1 MKPITFLGNSLEVI
15 KTFPLIAKRETGHQL
30 DRVQRGHEPKDWKP
44 MTTVGPGVKEI
55 RISQEG
61 EFRVI
66 YIAKFEEAV
75 YVLHAFS
82 RKTQKTRKEDLAA
95 AKRILKQLLLEKR
108 S

>member
-1 MKPITFLGNSLEVI
+1 MKPITFLGNSLEAI
-15 KTFPLIAKRETGHQL
+15 KAFPLIAKRETGHQL
-30 DRVQRGHEPKDWKP
+30 DLAQRGHEPKDWKP

-55 RISQEG
+55 RINQEG

-75 YVLHAFS
+75 YVLHAF
-82 RKTQKTRKEDLAA
+82 RKKTQKTRKEDLAA